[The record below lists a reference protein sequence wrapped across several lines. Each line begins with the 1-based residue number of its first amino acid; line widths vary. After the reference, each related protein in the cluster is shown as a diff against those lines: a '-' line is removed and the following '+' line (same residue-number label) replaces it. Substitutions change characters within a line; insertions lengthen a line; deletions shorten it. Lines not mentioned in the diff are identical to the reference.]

1 MRAEDLIG
9 SSVSPSTED
18 SVMRTFLQR
27 FGADQSG
34 ATAIEYA
41 LIAMIVSVAIVSSMQ
56 TVGDSVRELF
66 GYIVDSIAPEPQE
79 S

>member
-1 MRAEDLIG
+1 MI
-9 SSVSPSTED
+9 
-18 SVMRTFLQR
+18 TFLQR

-66 GYIVDSIAPEPQE
+66 GYIVDNIAPDQQE